1 VRLGVGEFRVS
12 SRMTS
17 MSWLYACAR
26 ACWNI
31 ARARGSTGRRS
42 TDYIDETISGVKLK
56 IRFLRVNQR
65 HH

>member
-1 VRLGVGEFRVS
+1 
-12 SRMTS
+12 MTS